1 VANRIAEVEVRLS
14 NQTKAPI
21 MASHPPFSLADI
33 LAIAK
38 IHPFY
43 ASDVKYPPDADTIQ
57 MVRERLS
64 QGNVETNLTTQAV
77 LWRST
82 L

>member
-1 VANRIAEVEVRLS
+1 
-14 NQTKAPI
+14 

-33 LAIAK
+33 LAIAQ

-57 MVRERLS
+57 RVRKQLS
-64 QGNVETNLTTQAV
+64 QGKVETNWKTQAV